1 MSLCIENVALGTT
14 KLVWLL
20 KGHHHVMSRLP
31 GYISKRQILPKRYL
45 VVITGEVVLA
55 VCGVCVDGMGL
66 QQVLGSNG
74 VTTSRTGEAVNLQKF
89 LSIVAHSCKFAL
101 CLGTNTGADFH
112 IKDKR
117 IRARELECPSAVALD
132 VLVAHCRVVVV
143 KDSVRFW
150 ASWVGIGTWLLDKL
164 TVSTVNV
171 VREDAFLVVH
181 PRDVEEQTLGAV
193 LYCGNTVSADVK
205 EIALLRVGELAVIFG
220 ADEVIRNV
228 PVLLSVDGDGREED
242 DGGEAGGADHAVA
255 ETALAPCLLSLPV
268 KVSDQDVGAA
278 EPGALVCSRKWWW
291 PW

>member
-1 MSLCIENVALGTT
+1 
-14 KLVWLL
+14 
-20 KGHHHVMSRLP
+20 MSRLP

-55 VCGVCVDGMGL
+55 VCGVGVDGVGL

-112 IKDKR
+112 VKDER
-117 IRARELECPSAVALD
+117 VRARELKGSSAVALD

-171 VREDAFLVVH
+171 VREDALLVVH

-193 LYCGNTVSADVK
+193 LYRGNTLSADVK
-205 EIALLRVGELAVIFG
+205 EIALLGIRKLSIILGT
-220 ADEVIRNV
+220 DEVLGNV
-228 PVLLSVDGDGREED
+228 PVLLAD
-242 DGGEAGGADHAVA
+242 DGGR
-255 ETALAPCLLSLPV
+255 
-268 KVSDQDVGAA
+268 Q
-278 EPGALVCSRKWWW
+278 
-291 PW
+291 